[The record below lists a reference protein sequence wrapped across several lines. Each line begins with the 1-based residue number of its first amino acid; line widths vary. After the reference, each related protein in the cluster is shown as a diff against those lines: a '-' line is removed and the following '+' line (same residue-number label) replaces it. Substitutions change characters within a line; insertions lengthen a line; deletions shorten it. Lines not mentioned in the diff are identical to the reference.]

1 MRRVPLARQRQ
12 QSRTGFTLI
21 ELLVVI
27 AIIAV
32 LIALL
37 LPAVQQAREAARRSQ
52 CKNNMKQLGLALH
65 NFHDTYT
72 HLPPGETDDD
82 AKNWGWSVYIL
93 PYMDQAPLYNT
104 MIGNGML
111 LVFDTNHTGAGFT
124 SGTNMDTY
132 SAQDNINGTANLST
146 NCSTILPAFVCPS
159 DILPAT
165 QSNGFA
171 KSNYCG
177 NLGGNDIGTNVQCS
191 PGTNMLSGTLFNGV
205 ILFDNNNTTTNF
217 VGLRDITDGTSMT
230 LMVGEAGVGANVNPI
245 TNAGGYT
252 SNGCF
257 PVWSGGNPNAGCNAQ
272 VGSSMRVANSLFPI
286 NSTTSSYGDMMFGS
300 KHVGGAQ
307 FLYAD
312 GSVHFLSQN
321 IDVTVIYPGLASRS
335 GGESFAAP

>member
-1 MRRVPLARQRQ
+1 MRRVPLTRQP
-12 QSRTGFTLI
+12 QSSRAGFTLI

-52 CKNNMKQLGLALH
+52 CKNNMKQLGIALH
-65 NFHDTYT
+65 NFHDTYN

-82 AKNWGWSVYIL
+82 QRNWGWSVYIL
-93 PYMDQAPLYNT
+93 PYLDQAPLYNN

-111 LVFDTNHTGAGFT
+111 LVYDTQHTGAGFT
-124 SGTNMDTY
+124 SGTNMDSY
-132 SAQDNINGTANLST
+132 SPQDNTNGSAALST
-146 NCSTILPAFVCPS
+146 NCATILAAYVCPS
-159 DILPAT
+159 DTLPAT

-177 NLGGNDIGTNVQCS
+177 NLGSNLTGQPGCSSGLMGTQY
-191 PGTNMLSGTLFNGV
+191 NGV
-205 ILFDNNNTTTNF
+205 ILFDNNNNTTTF

-230 LMVGEAGVGANVNPI
+230 LMVGEVSVSANVNPV
-245 TNAGGYT
+245 TNANTT
-252 SNGCF
+252 SNGAF
-257 PVWSGGNPNAGCNAQ
+257 PVWAGGNPNASCSSYGL
-272 VGSSMRVANSLFPI
+272 GSSMREANSVFFI
-286 NSTTSSYGDMMFGS
+286 NGLSTGDLSFGS

-321 IDVTVIYPGLASRS
+321 VDVTTIYPGLASRN
-335 GGESFAAP
+335 GGEAIANPGS